1 MMLIKV
7 GFDIAYEVWAPTPM
21 VLMLH
26 VHPSRQRDIRQR
38 EELRVDPHVPV
49 QEFFDTFGNR
59 CARLVALPGVVRFR
73 CDAIVADTGQPD
85 PIVADAIQPPIEE
98 LPVHVLP
105 YLLASRYCEVDKLTG
120 TAWELF

>member
-21 VLMLH
+21 VLLLH

-38 EELRVDPHVPV
+38 EELRVDPHVPE
-49 QEFFDTFGNR
+49 QEFFDPFGTL
-59 CARLVALPGVVRFR
+59 CARLAVPPGVVRCR

-85 PIVADAIQPPIEE
+85 PIVADAIQHPIEE
-98 LPVHVLP
+98 L
-105 YLLASRYCEVDKLTG
+105 
-120 TAWELF
+120 